1 MFLIMVNNKIKIAV
15 SSCLLGEAVRYDGT
29 DKHVEYIT
37 QQLAQEYTLI
47 SLCPEMAVG
56 MGVPRPPIHLVNNG
70 NTVEALGIDNP
81 STNMTIPLAEYGTK
95 VFVEHPDI
103 CGYIFK
109 KNSPSCGTKNVK
121 VFNTA
126 SGKYERQGQ
135 GIYAAAIMAALPE
148 LPVID
153 EENFLNKKMRDVFLI
168 NVEMYCKKL
177 SSKNSASPLPLGG
190 G

>member
-70 NTVEALGIDNP
+70 NTVEVLGIDNP
-81 STNMTIPLAEYGTK
+81 STNMTKLLAEYGQEVLHT
-95 VFVEHPDI
+95 HPDI

-126 SGKYERQGQ
+126 SGQYERQGQ
-135 GIYAAAIMAALPE
+135 GIYAAAITKAFPLLPI
-148 LPVID
+148 ID
-153 EENFLNKKMRDVFLI
+153 EDDCLDKKSMNAFLLDIKK
-168 NVEMYCKKL
+168 YA
-177 SSKNSASPLPLGG
+177 NSI
-190 G
+190 